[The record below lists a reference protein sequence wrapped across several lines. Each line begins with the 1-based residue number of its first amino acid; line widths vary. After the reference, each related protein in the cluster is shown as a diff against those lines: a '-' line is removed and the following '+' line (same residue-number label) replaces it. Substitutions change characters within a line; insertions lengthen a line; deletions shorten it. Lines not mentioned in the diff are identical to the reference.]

1 MKREKDI
8 DNVLKIVAQIPDIS
22 KREWG
27 RYHYSTCTCGGQLRA
42 IRDVTYGRLHVHCDT
57 CGFEL
62 HE

>member
-1 MKREKDI
+1 MDKI
-8 DNVLKIVAQIPDIS
+8 LKIIIKVLPEIP
-22 KREWG
+22 KEEVG
-27 RYHYSTCTCGGQLRA
+27 KYHYIPCPCGGQLRL